1 LPQALSTFQ
10 AAGSCID
17 ITERK
22 RAEQA
27 LCNSE
32 ERLSLAVYGTG
43 IATWDVDLPRAVI
56 APLFSQLIPR
66 DQSAADRLG

>member
-1 LPQALSTFQ
+1 MSPVLPQALSTFQ
-10 AAGSCID
+10 ASGSCID

-27 LCNSE
+27 LRNSE

-43 IATWDVDLPRAVI
+43 IATWDVDLPRVVI
-56 APLFSQLIPR
+56 AHLFEPI
-66 DQSAADRLG
+66 LGV